1 MEKLVE
7 LLNKLAIKYSFDE
20 EDKTEINKAI
30 MAIEDPDP
38 SDDADLDAEDFV
50 APEDPDEDGLSG
62 DM

>member
-7 LLNKLAIKYSFDE
+7 LLSKLAIKYSFDE

-38 SDDADLDAEDFV
+38 SGDADLDAEDFV
-50 APEDPDEDGLSG
+50 PPENPEEDGLSG
-62 DM
+62 DV

>member
-7 LLNKLAIKYSFDE
+7 LLSKLAIKYSFDE

-38 SDDADLDAEDFV
+38 SGDADLDAEDFV
-50 APEDPDEDGLSG
+50 PPENPEEDGLFG
-62 DM
+62 DV